1 MNVIFLLIPV
11 ALLFVAIAIWVFF
24 WAVKTDQFEDL
35 DRQGSSI
42 LFEEEAGKTPQ
53 APQPD
58 KNDAPE
64 KNQSHDL

>member
-11 ALLFVAIAIWVFF
+11 ALLFVAIAVWVFF

-42 LFEEEAGKTPQ
+42 LFEEEAGKTPKANHQ
-53 APQPD
+53 DGSASQ
-58 KNDAPE
+58 E
-64 KNQSHDL
+64 KPQSHDL